1 MKHQISQRGEGSMS
15 LVLAEGGAGHALSEE
30 EIEDIRES
38 FDLFDTMRRGS
49 LDMHAF
55 MVALEAM
62 GFPMSKEEG
71 LAQVNAVLETSG
83 ATFNGRVDYNTFLEV
98 VRLLT
103 SRRNPVQHLMKAFD
117 TFDVDST
124 GKISVQNVQAVA

>member
-1 MKHQISQRGEGSMS
+1 
-15 LVLAEGGAGHALSEE
+15 
-30 EIEDIRES
+30 
-38 FDLFDTMRRGS
+38 MRRGS

-71 LAQVNAVLETSG
+71 LAQVNAVLEASG

-103 SRRNPVQHLMKAFD
+103 SRRDPV
-117 TFDVDST
+117 
-124 GKISVQNVQAVA
+124 